1 MNSSYQTP
9 VQSSKSY
16 PWCNYYNYN
25 SSGSSYYSTSDSFS
39 SNDSTRASPSQYN
52 STNEATSTPY
62 SSYYNYSNYTSP
74 TYYSQYYSPN
84 YTPYNQSYNYQYEAL
99 NTLDKIP
106 YNQDLSFDSPPKS
119 VEEEVISVPKKTAH
133 QDFDEKVLP
142 LLESKNLKK
151 RMRHDFSPEQKDY
164 LLSIFKQTTY
174 PSKDILEQTAS
185 RMGTTTLV
193 IQTWF
198 KNTRSK
204 QKKLA
209 NIPEAENL
217 DA

>member
-1 MNSSYQTP
+1 MNISYQTP
-9 VQSSKSY
+9 VQSTKSY

-25 SSGSSYYSTSDSFS
+25 SSGSSYYSTNSSDSFS
-39 SNDSTRASPSQYN
+39 SNHSTRASPIQNN
-52 STNEATSTPY
+52 STNEVTSTPY
-62 SSYYNYSNYTSP
+62 SSYYNYNSYVSP
-74 TYYSQYYSPN
+74 AYYSQYYSPN
-84 YTPYNQSYNYQYEAL
+84 NTSFNQGYNYQYEAR
-99 NTLDKIP
+99 NTFDIIP
-106 YNQDLSFDSPPKS
+106 YNQDQSFSTPHTPPKG
-119 VEEEVISVPKKTAH
+119 VEDVSLPKKTVH
-133 QDFDEKVLP
+133 QNFDEKVLP

-151 RMRHDFSPEQKDY
+151 RMRHDFTSEEKDY

-209 NIPEAENL
+209 NNRRI
-217 DA
+217 